1 MIGSIRGEIIE
12 KGDDFLLVDVNG
24 VGYVVNVPAPVLDDT
39 TLGKTVFLRTHL
51 HVRETE
57 MTLFGFPDAEQLD
70 LFRTLLKVQGIGPK
84 VALAIL
90 STLSMESLKQAVAQ
104 NEAAILARVP
114 GIGPKKAKHIVFQ
127 LKGKITAD
135 DIFAPAAVA
144 ISDDDGE
151 VLAALTTLGYSI
163 VEAQMAL
170 QNLPD
175 NAKEEPVEEKIR
187 LALSGLAKL

>member
-12 KGDDFLLVDVNG
+12 KTDNQLLVDVNG
-24 VGYVVNVPAPVLDDT
+24 VGYIINVPTPVLDDVSAGQT
-39 TLGKTVFLRTHL
+39 ILLRTHL

-57 MTLFGFPDAEQLD
+57 LTLFGFPDAESLEM
-70 LFRTLLKVQGIGPK
+70 FRTLLKVQGIGPK
-84 VALAIL
+84 VALAIQ
-90 STLSMESLKQAVAQ
+90 STLSMEALKQAVAQ

-127 LKGKITAD
+127 LKGKITFD
-135 DIFAPAAVA
+135 DVFAPTAPL
-144 ISDDDGE
+144 ISDSDSE

-175 NAKEEPVEEKIR
+175 SAKEEPVEEKIR
-187 LALSGLAKL
+187 LALSGLSKL

>member
-1 MIGSIRGEIIE
+1 MIAYLRGEIIE

-24 VGYVVNVPAPVLDDT
+24 VGYLAFAPLSFLDEIRI
-39 TLGKTVFLRTHL
+39 GQSITVRTYL

-57 MTLFGFPDAEQLD
+57 LTLFAFPNVEQLE
-70 LFRTLLKVQGIGPK
+70 LFKTLLKVQGIGPK

-90 STLSMESLKQAVAQ
+90 STLSIDALKQAVAQ

-127 LKGKITAD
+127 LKGKITAE

-151 VLAALTTLGYSI
+151 VMAALTTLGYSI

-175 NAKEEPVEEKIR
+175 TAKKEPVEEKIR
-187 LALSGLAKL
+187 LALSGLSKL